1 MKKKIII
8 SVAAIVAICGLIFA
22 LNQNNSGQVV
32 IVPTPLPSATTSVYS
47 NEEWLNSKKMNDEYV
62 GRIHF
67 ESGLIDEQIVQ
78 AEDNEKYLQ
87 LSWDNQQ
94 TSHGSVFMDYRNSIS
109 DQNIILYGHF
119 VYADESLIFSPLHQ
133 LILQENYMDNK
144 VIQLDLENERR
155 NYEVISV
162 FYYEMDN
169 PTLEYFHPN
178 YEQNYFQLYMDMVK
192 QKEFYSTGNELSM
205 NDKFLTLQT
214 CVRDRDDLRLIVLAK
229 LVEE

>member
-8 SVAAIVAICGLIFA
+8 IVAAIVAICGLIFA

>member
-8 SVAAIVAICGLIFA
+8 IVAAIVAICGLIFA

-133 LILQENYMDNK
+133 LILQENYMNNK